1 MSDSSSKIESILENI
16 TFSPG
21 VQGVV
26 VCDRDGIPI
35 RDSFQDVDRSRAI
48 ALAEAASELIRG
60 AQQVCALSGSA
71 VDCLRIRSTSQ
82 EILVKSNGKYLLVVI
97 QEPSE

>member
-1 MSDSSSKIESILENI
+1 MSDANAKIESILENI

-21 VQGVV
+21 VLGVV
-26 VCDRDGIPI
+26 VCNSSGIPI

-48 ALAEAASELIRG
+48 ALSEVASELVRG
-60 AQQVCALSGSA
+60 AQQVCNLSGSPL
-71 VDCLRIRSTSQ
+71 DCLRVRSASQ
-82 EILVKSNGKYLLVVI
+82 EIIIKSNGAYLLVVI